1 MEIAPGSILQRM
13 HIKRRLKTFSPKT
26 FCEIGSGNG
35 YMSNLLLKQGLTGVG
50 YDLNASACEN
60 NRALNVNFVNDEK
73 YAVHHSDFFYEESNQ
88 LFDIVLSCM
97 VIEHLSDD
105 VVSNYFEICMRKL
118 APNGKIIILVPS
130 SMKYWGIEDEIAGH
144 YKRYEFADI
153 ESIAKKH
160 NLSINDLSGL
170 TYPVSNILFSLSN
183 KLITNN
189 EAHKAKISMQE
200 KTILSG
206 NRNVKFKT
214 TFPEFFKFI
223 LNEHMLFPFYL
234 VQKLNKNNKN
244 SMVIYAEFSK
254 K

>member
-35 YMSNLLLKQGLTGVG
+35 YISNLLLKQGLTGFG
-50 YDLNASACEN
+50 YDLNDSACEK
-60 NRALNVNFVNDEK
+60 NRALNINFINEKK
-73 YAVHHSDFFYEESNQ
+73 YAIYNSDFFNEEVNQ
-88 LFDIVLSCM
+88 LFDIILSCM
-97 VIEHLSDD
+97 VIEHLPEDL
-105 VVSNYFEICMRKL
+105 VSNYFEICNQKL
-118 APNGKIIILVPS
+118 TPNGKIIILVPS

-144 YKRYEFADI
+144 YKRYEFEDI
-153 ESIAKKH
+153 ESIAKEH
-160 NLSINDLSGL
+160 NLLINDLSGL

-183 KLITNN
+183 KLITNS
-189 EAHKAKISMQE
+189 ESYKTKISMQE
-200 KTILSG
+200 QTILSG

-214 TFPEFFKFI
+214 TFPAILKLI
-223 LNEHMLFPFYL
+223 LNEYILFPFYL